1 MHIACIT
8 LLRLTRTLDATAAF
22 TLTRKQKSKKEKKR
36 KPKRIYDSLLCY
48 IIYYFTAYYLSLWA
62 FSFHERRSFGRKG
75 VTAYFLETWQQND
88 TAFSW
93 DLWMLPSAFPPD
105 KSGDLSLYIYLGHN
119 LHLLGILFI
128 LSTLFCIFTTK
139 KAHQK
144 TGILAGLCNKS
155 DSVAVS

>member
-8 LLRLTRTLDATAAF
+8 LLRLTRTPDATAAF

-105 KSGDLSLYIYLGHN
+105 KSGDP
-119 LHLLGILFI
+119 LFI
-128 LSTLFCIFTTK
+128 YIRGTTCICLAYYLFCLLSF
-139 KAHQK
+139 
-144 TGILAGLCNKS
+144 
-155 DSVAVS
+155 VSLRQRRHIKRLGF